1 MKIVHVNIACFYIE
15 GLGYQENIL
24 PRIHKQM
31 GYDVTVITV
40 QTCRGEAYN
49 KLAGNRPAC
58 TYRNKDGVE
67 VVILP
72 DSPIKN
78 KYRKMFTRSA
88 RGLYEKLTE
97 KSPDIIF
104 VHGIQTFDT
113 LDVLRYKKEHPEV
126 RLFADQHGDYYNMPV
141 NTWKRYLYQRWVM
154 GYIARKTARL
164 AEHFWGVIP
173 WRVDYLLNVYKIPR
187 NKVGLLVMGGDDN
200 LIDFSRKEEYRER
213 LCKELD
219 FSTDDFILVTG
230 GKIDRTKKTHLLVE
244 AVKRLPSYCKL
255 VIFGSPDEEM
265 EPYFAQ
271 LSGKIRFIGWIPS
284 DEVYRYFLASD
295 LAVFPGTHSVL
306 WEQSVACGLPG
317 IFKHWPGMDH
327 VDVGGNAILLDEPEG
342 ETKYIDLLEQTI
354 SKLMDRNSDDEE
366 MCRVAREKG
375 VKEFSYR
382 EIARRAIAIES

>member
-1 MKIVHVNIACFYIE
+1 MRIVHVNIACFYIE

-40 QTCRGEAYN
+40 QTCLGDSYS
-49 KLAGNRPAC
+49 KLAGERPVC

-72 DSPIKN
+72 DNTVRN
-78 KYRKMFTRSA
+78 KYLRLFSRRAK
-88 RGLYEKLTE
+88 GLYEKLKE

-104 VHGIQTFDT
+104 VHGIQAFDT
-113 LDVLRYKKEHPEV
+113 LDVLRYKREHPTV
-126 RLFADQHGDYYNMPV
+126 HLFADQHGDYYNMPV
-141 NTWKRYLYQRWVM
+141 NTWKRYFVQRWIM
-154 GYIARKTARL
+154 GHIARETAKL
-164 AEHFWGVIP
+164 ADRFWGVIP
-173 WRVDYLLNVYKIPR
+173 WRVDYLINVYKIPR

-230 GKIDRTKKTHLLVE
+230 GKIDRTKKIHLLVE

-354 SKLMDRNSDDEE
+354 SKLMDRNSDYEE

>member
-1 MKIVHVNIACFYIE
+1 
-15 GLGYQENIL
+15 
-24 PRIHKQM
+24 
-31 GYDVTVITV
+31 
-40 QTCRGEAYN
+40 
-49 KLAGNRPAC
+49 
-58 TYRNKDGVE
+58 
-67 VVILP
+67 
-72 DSPIKN
+72 
-78 KYRKMFTRSA
+78 
-88 RGLYEKLTE
+88 
-97 KSPDIIF
+97 
-104 VHGIQTFDT
+104 
-113 LDVLRYKKEHPEV
+113 
-126 RLFADQHGDYYNMPV
+126 
-141 NTWKRYLYQRWVM
+141 M
-154 GYIARKTARL
+154 GYIARKTARRDERL
-164 AEHFWGVIP
+164 WGVTP

-354 SKLMDRNSDDEE
+354 SKLMDRNSDYEE